1 MTARDLTAKVQIVV
15 VIVIVIVIVIVFT
28 FIARFIFVPTARQ

>member
-1 MTARDLTAKVQIVV
+1 MTARDLTAKVQIVIVIVVV
-15 VIVIVIVIVIVFT
+15 VIVFA

>member
-1 MTARDLTAKVQIVV
+1 MTARDLTAKVQIVT
-15 VIVIVIVIVIVFT
+15 VIVVTVIVFA